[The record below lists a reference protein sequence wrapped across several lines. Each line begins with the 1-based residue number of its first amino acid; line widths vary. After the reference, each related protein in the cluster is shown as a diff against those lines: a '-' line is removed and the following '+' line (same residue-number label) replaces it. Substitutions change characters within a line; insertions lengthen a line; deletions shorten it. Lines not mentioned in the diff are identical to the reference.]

1 MTLIN
6 KVKRKSINC
15 SDNDD
20 KMAII
25 RNAVA

>member
-6 KVKRKSINC
+6 KVKGKSINC
-15 SDNDD
+15 SDNYN

-25 RNAVA
+25 QNAVA